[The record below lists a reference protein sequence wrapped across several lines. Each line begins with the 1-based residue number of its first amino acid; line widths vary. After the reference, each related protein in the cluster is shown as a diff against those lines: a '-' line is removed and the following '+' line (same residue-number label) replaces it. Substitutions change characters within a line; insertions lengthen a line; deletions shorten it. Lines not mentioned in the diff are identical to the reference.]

1 MGQSLR
7 DMRRSSD
14 RQPARSVGR
23 RLLRQSLRH
32 HQRAMINIKAMLP
45 RSDASTITAACRC
58 AELSHVVREL
68 SVRRATESQLKE
80 PSSSTDLRQL
90 RSATFKLSQ
99 GGLEQV
105 RLNGKA
111 PECRP
116 RDRAWLERHARCT
129 AKYDSPAPT
138 SNLQPTGCFTP
149 ESIRAARRSVPPTA
163 CCHRHLF
170 VVEPSATMSAQT
182 SPD

>member
-32 HQRAMINIKAMLP
+32 HQRAMIYVKAMLP

-116 RDRAWLERHARCT
+116 RDRAWLERHAPPSTIHQRRRPT
-129 AKYDSPAPT
+129 YSQLGASRPSPYGQRVVLC
-138 SNLQPTGCFTP
+138 LQLPAV
-149 ESIRAARRSVPPTA
+149 I
-163 CCHRHLF
+163 
-170 VVEPSATMSAQT
+170 ATCSWLSLLPQ
-182 SPD
+182 